1 MNALIDGADR
11 VYWWL
16 RQRPPVAGGIA
27 VAIVA
32 LIVGLLVL
40 GGDDKSG
47 GGIPSSA
54 VATVGDSPINRTDL
68 AHWQSVYVKSAAA
81 ASAKPTA
88 AQAKQAAFELLAGS
102 EWITKEAER
111 QDVKVT
117 DAEAKKAT
125 DTYLKAAATAAKVS
139 QAQVLQQMG
148 TGYDDVVFQQR
159 VALLAQRLQQ
169 KIVKALPAPTS
180 AAIAKAYA
188 DEPGRWAQPSQRD
201 VEAIIASSRA
211 GAGAALKA
219 LQGGSS
225 FATVGQKYQANQ
237 ALAGT
242 GGKLTGL
249 KPGTTDAA
257 IERPIFAAPVGT
269 LQGPV
274 AVGGGGYMVFKV
286 GKATPLAAQTLAQAT
301 PAIKANLTAAA
312 GATATNAFLVDLS
325 KRWKPRTQCA
335 PGIVSAQYCGTK
347 KS

>member
-27 VAIVA
+27 VVIVA
-32 LIVGLLVL
+32 LVVGLLVT
-40 GGDDKSG
+40 GGDDRK
-47 GGIPSSA
+47 GGIPASA
-54 VATVGDSPINRTDL
+54 VATVGGSPINRSDL
-68 AHWQSVYVKSAAA
+68 AHWQAVYVKSAAA

-88 AQAKQAAFELLAGS
+88 AQARQAAFELLAGS
-102 EWITKEAER
+102 EWIVKEAER
-111 QDVKVT
+111 QDVAVS

-125 DTYLKAAATAAKVS
+125 DSYLKAAATSAKVS

-148 TGYDDVVFQQR
+148 TGYGDVLFQQR

-169 KIVKALPAPTS
+169 KVVKGLPAPTA
-180 AAIAKAYA
+180 AAIAKAYNS
-188 DEPGRWAQPSQRD
+188 EPGRWARPSTRD

-211 GAGAALKA
+211 NATAALTA
-219 LQGGSS
+219 LTGGGS

-257 IERPIFAAPVGT
+257 IERPVFAAPVGS

-286 GKATPLAAQTLAQAT
+286 DKATPLATQTLAQAT
-301 PAIKANLTAAA
+301 PAIKANLSAAA
-312 GATATNAFLVDLS
+312 ASTATSAFLLDLS
-325 KRWKPRTQCA
+325 KRWKSKTRCA
-335 PGIVSAQYCGTK
+335 AGIVSAQYCGTK
-347 KS
+347 S